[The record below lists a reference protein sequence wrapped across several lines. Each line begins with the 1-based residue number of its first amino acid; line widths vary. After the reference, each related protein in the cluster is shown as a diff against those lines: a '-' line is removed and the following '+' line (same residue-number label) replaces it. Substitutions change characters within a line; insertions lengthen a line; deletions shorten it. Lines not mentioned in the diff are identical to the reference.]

1 MSKHS
6 DAVEAVELL
15 KRYTDNRD
23 CKKCTFY
30 FNEACILDDTFGCPS
45 KLTSDDI
52 TYMNAVRHYLEQEEL
67 EQGEEQWT

>member
-6 DAVEAVELL
+6 DAVEAVEFL

-30 FNEACILDDTFGCPS
+30 FFEACILDDIFGCPS
-45 KLTSDDI
+45 QLTSDDI

-67 EQGEEQWT
+67 EQGEKQ

>member
-23 CKKCTFY
+23 CKKMH
-30 FNEACILDDTFGCPS
+30 ILF
-45 KLTSDDI
+45 
-52 TYMNAVRHYLEQEEL
+52 
-67 EQGEEQWT
+67 